1 MRQFSSYFLGTP
13 QPTQQHIRHWSNA
26 HKRETA
32 APLNTYLAPLIAYLK
47 RQEMALQILQIL
59 QSQVDLPVLHSRVRR
74 RFCVGEQN
82 THQENVYFVL
92 GVFNTGP
99 QP

>member
-1 MRQFSSYFLGTP
+1 
-13 QPTQQHIRHWSNA
+13 
-26 HKRETA
+26 
-32 APLNTYLAPLIAYLK
+32 
-47 RQEMALQILQIL
+47 MALQILQIL

-92 GVFNTGP
+92 GVFKTGL